1 MGYRIFHARTPPL
14 TTIQVVEFHWAGSVP
29 VEIEEVRPPS
39 QKMSSKKKT
48 ELLELGR
55 TVGTGCLLIDF
66 CHEDAS
72 RTCFFFF
79 WVFQRWWF
87 FCGS

>member
-39 QKMSSKKKT
+39 QKMSSKKNST
-48 ELLELGR
+48 G
-55 TVGTGCLLIDF
+55 VGSDGWSWMPFDRFL
-66 CHEDAS
+66 S
-72 RTCFFFF
+72 
-79 WVFQRWWF
+79 
-87 FCGS
+87 

>member
-39 QKMSSKKKT
+39 QKMSSKKKQSYWSWVGR
-48 ELLELGR
+48 LEL
-55 TVGTGCLLIDF
+55 
-66 CHEDAS
+66 DA
-72 RTCFFFF
+72 F
-79 WVFQRWWF
+79 
-87 FCGS
+87 